1 MAKLRGSINE
11 KLLSIKYD
19 PSPSVNSLS
28 TGWDTK
34 VFVDQQHL
42 QAFASGAPHSNSLN
56 AIKRIEHKTLKRALV
71 KTNSA
76 PYYVAAY
83 EAKHEQQMPISNSFS
98 NGKKE
103 FF

>member
-11 KLLSIKYD
+11 KLLSMKYD
-19 PSPSVNSLS
+19 PVNSIS

-34 VFVDQQHL
+34 VFVDQHL
-42 QAFASGAPHSNSLN
+42 QQAAISGAPHSNSIN

-76 PYYVAAY
+76 PYYASAY
-83 EAKHEQQMPISNSFS
+83 DAKQEPISHSFP
-98 NGKKE
+98 NGKNKE